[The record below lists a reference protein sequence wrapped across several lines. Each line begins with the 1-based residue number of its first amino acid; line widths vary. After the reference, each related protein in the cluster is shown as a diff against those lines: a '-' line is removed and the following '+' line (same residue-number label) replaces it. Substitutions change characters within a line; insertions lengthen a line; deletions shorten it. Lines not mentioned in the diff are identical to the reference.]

1 MRYFSFVIS
10 NSLTPPTPEL
20 MDAMGKLIERETK
33 AGRLI
38 DTGGLLPSATRVTL
52 KQGELGVTDGPFA
65 ETKELIGGYALF
77 EFATHEDAVASAVEF
92 MTLHREFCP
101 GWEGTCEI
109 RQIASA
115 GSADGCGAQAGVS
128 NAA

>member
-1 MRYFSFVIS
+1 MRYLSFVIS
-10 NSLTPPTPEL
+10 HSETPPTPEL
-20 MDAMGKLIERETK
+20 MDAMGKLIEREMK

-52 KQGELGVTDGPFA
+52 KKGELGVTDGPFA
-65 ETKELIGGYALF
+65 ETKEVIGGYALF
-77 EFATHEDAVASAVEF
+77 EFATRADAVASAVEF
-92 MTLHREFCP
+92 MTLHKQLCP

-109 RQIASA
+109 REIASP
-115 GSADGCGAQAGVS
+115 GSPEGCSVQADVS

>member
-10 NSLTPPTPEL
+10 NSQTPPTPEL
-20 MDAMGKLIERETK
+20 MAAMGQLIEREMK

-38 DTGGLLPSATRVTL
+38 DTGGLTPLATRVTL
-52 KQGELGVTDGPFA
+52 KNGELGVTDGPFA
-65 ETKELIGGYALF
+65 ESKEVIGGYALF
-77 EFATHEDAVASAVEF
+77 EFATRADAVASAVEF
-92 MTLHREFCP
+92 MTLHKQFMP

-109 RQIASA
+109 RQIASPD
-115 GSADGCGAQAGVS
+115 SVDGCGVQPSVS

>member
-1 MRYFSFVIS
+1 MRYLSFVIT
-10 NSLTPPTPEL
+10 NSQTPPTPEL

-38 DTGGLLPSATRVTL
+38 DTGGLMPMATRVTL
-52 KQGELGVTDGPFA
+52 KHGELGVTDGPFA
-65 ETKELIGGYALF
+65 ETKEVIGGYALF
-77 EFATHEDAVASAVEF
+77 EFATHEEAVASAVEF
-92 MTLHREFCP
+92 MKLHRQFCP
-101 GWEGTCEI
+101 GWEGTCEV

-115 GSADGCGAQAGVS
+115 GTPEGCSVS